1 VINTVDDKI
10 RGANT
15 VDDKIRGT
23 QSTQVRGRNIR
34 VNRQRRHGGINT
46 TNEQLPEH
54 PSSPRFCGWGGGSC
68 FSICNFL
75 RSTLL
80 IFICPVS
87 FGLCVFCPLIYGF

>member
-1 VINTVDDKI
+1 MINTVDDKIRGANTVDDKI

-34 VNRQRRHGGINT
+34 VNRQCRHRGINT

-54 PSSPRFCGWGGGSC
+54 PSSPRFCGCVCGGGGGEGLV
-68 FSICNFL
+68 FL
-75 RSTLL
+75 NL
-80 IFICPVS
+80 
-87 FGLCVFCPLIYGF
+87 